1 MLRKEKNIVLMIF
14 LALAIIFTFSSCEKL
29 KASRLR
35 ANHHFTRA
43 NHHFTEG
50 HFRDAIDAY
59 EQALSYNPEL
69 IEAYRFLGEAYK
81 NLFKPGDN
89 SPENMEKA
97 NKALE
102 ALNKA
107 LEIEPNNKDII
118 YSLGD
123 MLDKLRDFE
132 EAEKLYLRIIE
143 LEPTVMDN
151 YYVIAEFYKRY
162 SGEKEELKEK
172 AEQMYYR
179 RIEADPESP
188 QGYAYLAQYYSDQIN
203 ASKKPQIE
211 FDKAYNL
218 YSKITKLDSANF
230 VAWYSI
236 GVNRFYKAM
245 RLQNVLPL
253 DERKGLA
260 EESRK
265 ALLKAVE
272 IEPNEPFPYVYMR
285 MLYVNVYTRIYP
297 ERKGR
302 YEEEAKVWGE
312 RYEEARK
319 KQAEMRRLQEEL
331 RRSER

>member
-1 MLRKEKNIVLMIF
+1 MHRKEKNVVLTIF
-14 LALAIIFTFSSCEKL
+14 LTLAIIFTFSSCEKL
-29 KASRLR
+29 KVSKLK
-35 ANHHFTRA
+35 ANHHFAQA
-43 NHHFTEG
+43 NHFFTENQY
-50 HFRDAIDAY
+50 RNAIQAY
-59 EQALSYNPEL
+59 EAALSYNPDL
-69 IEAYRFLGEAYK
+69 VEAYRFLGESYK
-81 NLFKPGDN
+81 NMFKPGDN
-89 SPENMEKA
+89 SPVNMEKA
-97 NKALE
+97 SKALE

-143 LEPTVMDN
+143 LEPTNMDN

-162 SGEKEELKEK
+162 SGEREELGEK

-179 RIEADPESP
+179 RIEADPENT
-188 QGYAYLAQYYSDQIN
+188 QGYAYLAQFYSDQIN
-203 ASKKPQIE
+203 SAEKPALM
-211 FDKAYNL
+211 FDKANDL
-218 YSKITKLDSANF
+218 YVKITILDPENF
-230 VAWYSI
+230 TAWYSI
-236 GVNRFYKAM
+236 GVNRSSKAF
-245 RLQNVLPL
+245 RLQNILPL

-272 IEPNEPFPYVYMR
+272 IEPNEPYPYVYMR
-285 MLYVNVYTRIYP
+285 ILLINVYTNVYP

-312 RYEEARK
+312 RYEEAIK
-319 KQAEMRRLQEEL
+319 KQAERRRLEEEL

>member
-1 MLRKEKNIVLMIF
+1 MHRKEKNMVLTIF
-14 LALAIIFTFSSCEKL
+14 LALTIIFTFFSCEKL
-29 KASRLR
+29 KVGKLR
-35 ANHHFTRA
+35 ANHHFSQA
-43 NHHFTEG
+43 NHYFTEN
-50 HFRDAIDAY
+50 HYRSAIEAY
-59 EQALSYNPEL
+59 EKALSYNPDL
-69 IEAYRFLGEAYK
+69 IEAYRFLGESYK
-81 NLFKPGDN
+81 NMYKPGDN
-89 SPENMEKA
+89 SPANQEKA

-123 MLDKLRDFE
+123 MLDKLRNFE
-132 EAEKLYLRIIE
+132 DAEKLYLRIVE
-143 LEPTVMDN
+143 LEPNNMDN
-151 YYVIAEFYKRY
+151 YYVLAEFYKRY
-162 SGEKEELKEK
+162 SGEREELRIK
-172 AEQMYYR
+172 AESTYLR

-188 QGYAYLAQYYSDQIN
+188 QGYAYLAQYYSDLVN

-211 FDKAYNL
+211 FDKAYDL
-218 YSKITKLDSANF
+218 YSKITQLDPENF

-236 GVNRFYKAM
+236 GVNRLQKAF

-253 DERKGLA
+253 DERKNLA

-265 ALLKAVE
+265 ALLKSIEV
-272 IEPNEPFPYVYMR
+272 EPNEPFPYVYMR
-285 MLYVNVYTRIYP
+285 ILYINVYTNVYP

-319 KQAEMRRLQEEL
+319 KQAERRRLEEEL
-331 RRSER
+331 RRAER